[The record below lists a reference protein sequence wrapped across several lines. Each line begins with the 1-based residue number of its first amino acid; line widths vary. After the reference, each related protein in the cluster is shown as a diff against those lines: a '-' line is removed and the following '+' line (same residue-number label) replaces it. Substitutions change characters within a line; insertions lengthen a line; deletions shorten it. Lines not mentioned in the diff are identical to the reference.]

1 MLISLARSKFICS
14 KPIHTRWSTYWPAE
28 GCTLFTC
35 QPTCHLQLGAA
46 CIICMQMSFGT
57 FSCPHP
63 FPFPYFCNAFFFFLQ
78 FILRFARLCC
88 GLHLALSHSNGG
100 LIKHKPKSSD
110 DDSCN
115 CRWHFTLGQYAR
127 HAECRREREERGEGW
142 AAHSKWLWA
151 WVLSPARCFYEK
163 FLSDKFFFFLSFSP
177 FCCWICR
184 CLLPL
189 FIGQLH
195 SQMCT

>member
-1 MLISLARSKFICS
+1 MLSLCVRRICMLISLARSKFICF
-14 KPIHTRWSTYWPAE
+14 KPIPTRWSTYWPAE

-57 FSCPHP
+57 FSCPHA

-88 GLHLALSHSNGG
+88 GLVPALGLALSHSNGG

-110 DDSCN
+110 DDDDDDDSCN
-115 CRWHFTLGQYAR
+115 CR
-127 HAECRREREERGEGW
+127 
-142 AAHSKWLWA
+142 
-151 WVLSPARCFYEK
+151 
-163 FLSDKFFFFLSFSP
+163 
-177 FCCWICR
+177 
-184 CLLPL
+184 
-189 FIGQLH
+189 
-195 SQMCT
+195 